1 MGKKLLF
8 LIILACLITGC
19 SSQETLEDSLIE
31 YVHSEKEI
39 DKKDSILKYSMD
51 DQVYFAIF
59 PAYRNG
65 TNEFFVVGGTKWKKK
80 GFIPGDSL
88 RGSASLLYFDMQNES
103 VSIGNITKKSYISVA
118 LKDKEYSYGITY
130 GFYNT
135 VTYDGKVIDSQNA
148 KLVYHGKEVK
158 LTAWFLES
166 EENNKFKEELLEFT
180 N

>member
-1 MGKKLLF
+1 MSKKLLF
-8 LIILACLITGC
+8 LMILACLITGC
-19 SSQETLEDSLIE
+19 SSQETLEDDLIE
-31 YVHSEKEI
+31 DIQSEKKI
-39 DKKDSILKYSMD
+39 DKKDSILKYSID

-65 TNEFFVVGGTKWKKK
+65 SNEFFMVGGTKRKTDD
-80 GFIPGDSL
+80 FILTYISRRSNNL
-88 RGSASLLYFDMQNES
+88 IYFDMQNES
-103 VSIGNITKKSYISVA
+103 VSIGSITKKSYISVP
-118 LKDKEYSYGITY
+118 LNDKEYSYGITY

-158 LTAWFLES
+158 LTAWFLEP